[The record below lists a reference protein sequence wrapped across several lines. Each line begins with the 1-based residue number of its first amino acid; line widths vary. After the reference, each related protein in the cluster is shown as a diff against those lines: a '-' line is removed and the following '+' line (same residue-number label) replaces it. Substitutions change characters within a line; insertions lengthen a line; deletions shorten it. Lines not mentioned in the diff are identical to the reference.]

1 MEKTRKIL
9 KEILPMLGAFR
20 VEKKRW
26 PLHAAEL
33 QAFAFNLRKPL
44 DLAQFHRLSFRPMTT
59 GQLSVD
65 FTTLPGENL
74 WADRGQAEI
83 HFSIDDQ
90 ADGDTLPLKVKMVS
104 LPAQQV
110 EVRSYCAI

>member
-1 MEKTRKIL
+1 MEKTRKLL

-33 QAFAFNLRKPL
+33 QAFAFHLRKPL
-44 DLAQFHRLSFRPMTT
+44 DLAGFHRLSFRPLTP

-65 FTTLPGENL
+65 YTTLPGEDL

-83 HFSIDDQ
+83 HFSMEDQ
-90 ADGDTLPLKVKMVS
+90 EADTIPLKVRMIS

-110 EVRSYCAI
+110 ELRSYCAI

>member
-1 MEKTRKIL
+1 MEKTRTIL
-9 KEILPMLGAFR
+9 KEILPMLGVFR

-33 QAFAFNLRKPL
+33 QAFAFGLRKPL
-44 DLAQFHRLSFRPMTT
+44 DLSQFHRLSFKPLTP

-65 FTTLPGENL
+65 FTAIPDESL
-74 WADRGQAEI
+74 WAGRGQAEI
-83 HFSIDDQ
+83 HFSLSDPL
-90 ADGDTLPLKVKMVS
+90 DGDTLPLKVRMVS

>member
-1 MEKTRKIL
+1 METTQKTL

-33 QAFAFNLRKPL
+33 QAFAFSLRKPL
-44 DLAQFHRLSFRPMTT
+44 ELSGFHRLSFRPLSPS
-59 GQLSVD
+59 QLSVD
-65 FTTLPGENL
+65 FTRLPGEDL

-83 HFSIDDQ
+83 HFSIEDQ
-90 ADGDTLPLKVKMVS
+90 IDGDTIPLKVRMVS